1 MDTLFTKGAIIEL
14 EDNTEVAV
22 LDSYAIDAKNIRII
36 VLTERLDICILN
48 FNLDTDELSCEHCY
62 DTIRIVATLK
72 QYK

>member
-1 MDTLFTKGAIIEL
+1 MNTLFTEGAVIEL

-48 FNLDTDELSCEHCY
+48 FNLDTDRFYNEHYY
-62 DTIRIVATLK
+62 DTVRLAAELR
-72 QYK
+72 QY